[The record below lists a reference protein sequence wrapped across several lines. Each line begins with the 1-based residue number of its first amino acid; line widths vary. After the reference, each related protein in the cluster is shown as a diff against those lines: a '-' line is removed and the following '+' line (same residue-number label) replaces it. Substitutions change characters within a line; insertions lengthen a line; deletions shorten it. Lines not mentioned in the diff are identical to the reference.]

1 MRHWTGKSSFLGF
14 VALLRVQALGVLG
27 VTMLFLAGCR
37 TLPPLEPRSPWD
49 ILPPEA
55 ALYAYLSVPLHR
67 EILSDLLQKEGFPS
81 SGVSYLLDHTTYFY
95 LAGMVS
101 ENTPSRF
108 QWVILG
114 EGDFSSFLLQL
125 GLSPEKGWTRKT
137 HRTLTGRI
145 SIPYFEQDSGHI
157 QVALLEKRLL
167 IFSNGNIQNTLDRAF
182 APIQTKSK
190 SIPLPLDEDVG
201 IYLSSP
207 FEQFFQ
213 LDFPDLEPYL
223 PTLESIR
230 INLTQA
236 DPEQYL
242 ANGVLTFQKVEQ
254 ARSVSVLLR
263 LTVAKI
269 VLQEDSLEEV
279 TSMQISVSGTSIL
292 FSGIPIPSSTVVR
305 FLTSMIHTSLRMQTV
320 W

>member
-1 MRHWTGKSSFLGF
+1 
-14 VALLRVQALGVLG
+14 
-27 VTMLFLAGCR
+27 
-37 TLPPLEPRSPWD
+37 
-49 ILPPEA
+49 
-55 ALYAYLSVPLHR
+55 LYAYLSVPLHR

-95 LAGMVS
+95 LTGRVS
-101 ENTPSRF
+101 ENTPSRL

-125 GLSPEKGWTRKT
+125 GLSPEKGWIRKT
-137 HRTLTGRI
+137 HRTLTGRR
-145 SIPYFEQDSGHI
+145 SVPYFEQDAGHM

-182 APIQTKSK
+182 APIPAKSE

-201 IYLSSP
+201 IYLLSP
-207 FEQFFQ
+207 FKQFFQ

-223 PTLESIR
+223 PTLQSIR

-242 ANGVLTFQKVEQ
+242 ANGALTFQKTEQ

-263 LTVAKI
+263 LTMAKI
-269 VLQEDSLEEV
+269 VLREDSPEEV

-292 FSGIPIPSSTVVR
+292 FSGIPIPYSAVVR
-305 FLTSMIHTSLRMQTV
+305 LLTSMIHTSLRMQTV